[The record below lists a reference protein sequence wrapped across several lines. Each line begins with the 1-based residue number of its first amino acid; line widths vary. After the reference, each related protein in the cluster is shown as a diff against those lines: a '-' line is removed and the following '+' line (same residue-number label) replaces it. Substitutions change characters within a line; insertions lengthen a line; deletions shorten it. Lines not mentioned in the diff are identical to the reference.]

1 MAIQADILRAHEFA
15 PITQDYTQRDTILYA
30 LGLGLGADPLDEGD
44 LDYLLE
50 TRGRVLPTFAVTLAS
65 PGMWIRDPRFGVD
78 FTKLVHMG
86 QEAVF
91 HRPLPLNAKVTAT
104 PRIAGL
110 YDRGPGRGAAL
121 VVERQVA
128 DPDQPADPFT
138 TIRQTL
144 LLRGDGGF
152 GGPLLPAGDM
162 PPPPGRDPDQGMTVA
177 ISPRAALIYR
187 LVADLN
193 PLHAD
198 PAFARAAGFD
208 RPILHG
214 LASYG
219 IAGRALMRVTGAG
232 LAALSC
238 RFAGIVMPG
247 DPLRLSLWR
256 EGLDVH
262 FQAHVGDRL
271 VLDRGLAR
279 LEENHAG

>member
-1 MAIQADILRAHEFA
+1 MAIQADTLLHHRFDT
-15 PITQDYTQRDTILYA
+15 ITQTYAPRDTILYA
-30 LGLGLGADPLDEGD
+30 LGIGLGADPLDEGD

-50 TRGRVLPTFAVTLAS
+50 ARARVLPSFAVTLAS
-65 PGMWIRDPRFGVD
+65 PGMWIRDPAFGVD
-78 FTKLVHMG
+78 FARLVHVE
-86 QEAVF
+86 QEALF
-91 HRPLPLNAKVTAT
+91 HCPLPPSGTVTAR
-104 PRIAGL
+104 PRVAGL
-110 YDRGPGRGAAL
+110 YDRGAGKGAVL
-121 VVERQVA
+121 VVEREIV
-128 DPDQPADPFT
+128 DPDNPGSPYA

-152 GGPLLPAGDM
+152 GGS
-162 PPPPGRDPDQGMTVA
+162 PPPAVAVAAPPDRLADHQLAVP

-198 PAFARAAGFD
+198 PAFARKAGFE

-219 IAGRALMRVTGAG
+219 MAGRAVMRATGHG
-232 LAALSC
+232 LASLSC

-247 DPLRLSLWR
+247 DIMTLSLWR
-256 EGLDVH
+256 EGKDAY

-271 VLDRGLAR
+271 VLDRGFAR
-279 LEENHAG
+279 LEDNHAG